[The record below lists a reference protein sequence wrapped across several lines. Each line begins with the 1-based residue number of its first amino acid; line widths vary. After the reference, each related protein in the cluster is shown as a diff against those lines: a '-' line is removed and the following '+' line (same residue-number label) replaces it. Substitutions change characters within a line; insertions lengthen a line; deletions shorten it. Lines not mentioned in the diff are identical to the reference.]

1 MPVEQPLHV
10 AYQSYTRPAD
20 TDLSTKQYYAVDL
33 NSDGEVVVASAGSTF
48 IGVLGNKP
56 TAAGAPCEVMFSGV
70 VPMVCGGTVAT
81 AAAVKID
88 SDGKAVAAS
97 SADKAIGRA
106 LSTGASGTLANIL
119 LQPHTV
125 A

>member
-1 MPVEQPLHV
+1 MPTEQPLHI
-10 AYQSYTRPAD
+10 AYQSFTRPAD

-33 NSDGEVVVASAGSTF
+33 NSDGEVVVAGAGSTF

-56 TAAGAPCEVMFSGV
+56 TAAGQPAEVMFSGV
-70 VPMVCGGTVAT
+70 VPMVCGGTVNT

-106 LSTGASGTLANIL
+106 MSTGAAGTQANIL